1 VNGNGAFSSPSA
13 GRVLTPFN
21 LVTGIILLGGAAIV
35 LLRFAKGLGATT
47 NLSHTNPWGLWIG
60 FDVMTGVALAAGG
73 YVTSSAVYLFG
84 LKEYKPVVRPAI
96 LTGFLGYALVVV
108 GLIVDL
114 GRPWRLPYPFVVQ
127 AGPTSALFE
136 IALCV
141 ALYLATLFVEFT
153 PAAFEWLGWRRWRKA
168 VGAMTIALT
177 IFGLILST
185 LHQST
190 LGAMYLVTPTKLHP
204 LWYSP
209 YLPVHFFISSAATGL
224 SMVIFE
230 GMLSHRIFNHQVEVS
245 HEAFDRLTLGL
256 AKAASIVL
264 AIYFATKVLGL
275 AQGDKWRLLATP
287 MGLWFLLEVVGFV
300 LLPCFLFAL
309 GVRDRRAGLVRFTAL
324 LVVVGVIL
332 NRLNVSIFAFNWT
345 LPAEERYVPHWMEVW
360 VTLSLVAAGLWAFRW
375 IVNRM
380 PILHEHPDYKGM
392 H

>member
-1 VNGNGAFSSPSA
+1 MSNGSA
-13 GRVLTPFN
+13 APAAPRGVLTPFN
-21 LVTGIILLGGAAIV
+21 LITGAILLGGAAIT
-35 LLRFAKGLGATT
+35 LLRFVKGLGATT
-47 NLSHTNPWGLWIG
+47 NLTHVNAWGLWIG

-84 LKEYKPVVRPAI
+84 MKEYKPIVRPAI

-127 AGPTSALFE
+127 SGPTSALFE

-141 ALYLATLFVEFT
+141 ALYLSTLFVEFT
-153 PAAFEWLGWRRWRKA
+153 PAAFEWLGWKRWRKV
-168 VGAMTIALT
+168 VGSMTIALT

-190 LGAMYLVTPTKLHP
+190 LGAMYLITPSKLHP

-209 YLPVHFFISSAATGL
+209 YIPVHFFVSSAAAGL
-224 SMVIFE
+224 SMVIVE
-230 GMLSHRIFNHQVEVS
+230 GMISHRVFKHQVEIG
-245 HEAFDRLTLGL
+245 HEQLDKITLGL
-256 AKAASIVL
+256 GKAASIVL
-264 AIYFATKVLGL
+264 AIYFAIKTLGV
-275 AQGDKWRLLATP
+275 AQGAKWNLLATP
-287 MGLWFLLEVVGFV
+287 YGLWFLVELLGFV
-300 LLPCFLFAL
+300 LLPCFLFA
-309 GVRDRRAGLVRFTAL
+309 VATRDRRPGLTRIAAVIT
-324 LVVVGVIL
+324 VIGIIL
-332 NRLNVSIFAFNWT
+332 NRLNVSIFAFNWQ
-345 LPAEERYVPHWMEVW
+345 LPSAERYWPHWMEIW
-360 VTLSLVAAGLWAFRW
+360 VTLSLVAAGVWAFRW